1 MDYETIAAETPQAIS
16 EPVAPATPDTSKILG
31 KISMILGLTALFTQF
46 LGIGTGLSLPSAIA
60 SLICGFISKDYAANK
75 AIDGNG
81 KIGIICSIVQLILS
95 ILSVLAA
102 YAFLMIYFV
111 LYFCLLFFILSV
123 EYGILY
129 Y

>member
-31 KISMILGLTALFTQF
+31 KISMILGFTALGTYL
-46 LGIGTGLSLPSAIA
+46 LGIGTSLSLPTAVA
-60 SLICGFISKDYAANK
+60 SLICGYITKDYTANK
-75 AIDGNG
+75 RVNPQA

>member
-81 KIGIICSIVQLILS
+81 KIGIICSCIQIAMAL
-95 ILSVLAA
+95 LSVLAA
-102 YAFLMIYFV
+102 YAFLIVYLFIYF
-111 LYFCLLFFILSV
+111 LYFFTALSGAMFF
-123 EYGILY
+123 
-129 Y
+129 